1 MEAEEARTAAL
12 KAALV
17 EASAKHA
24 AYTIQAEAERQAKM
38 AAKEAER
45 QAKMAAKAE
54 RYKAAKAERY
64 KAAALQRKQ
73 EKAAAAPVPMTS
85 EEARQ
90 LAQTEGLMLRVA
102 ANTAGY
108 VGVSVDKPGQP
119 KPYKAKVSRG
129 GKPVILGSFASAGEA
144 ALCIARDA
152 RSQAAA

>member
-38 AAKEAER
+38 AAKAER
-45 QAKMAAKAE
+45 YKAAKAE
-54 RYKAAKAERY
+54 RYKAERY

-129 GKPVILGSFASAGEA
+129 GKPVSLGSFASATEA

>member
-1 MEAEEARTAAL
+1 MEAEEARTVEAE
-12 KAALV
+12 AALV

-38 AAKEAER
+38 
-45 QAKMAAKAE
+45 
-54 RYKAAKAERY
+54 AAKAERY